1 MVVGVVI
8 HPHPHLT
15 PFYSHSFP
23 FERPQGHQ
31 GSRLKADHWWVEGEE
46 SQARE
51 GVEMGTLAGTGFHLL
66 LASVG

>member
-8 HPHPHLT
+8 HPHPHSLLL
-15 PFYSHSFP
+15 SFLP
-23 FERPQGHQ
+23 TLKGLKDTE
-31 GSRLKADHWWVEGEE
+31 GSRLKADHWWVEGEG

-51 GVEMGTLAGTGFHLL
+51 GVEMGPLAGTAFHLL